1 MSPPVLCYWDIRG
14 LAQPIRLLLAYT
26 ETSEVLLSR
35 SDCCWPTLRQNLR
48 TGNCHVVQLLSLTS
62 LAGST
67 TSSLLASTS
76 PTCPTSSTVT
86 SSSPRLTPSCATL
99 RGNMTFA
106 ERRTKNAHESIC
118 WQSRVWTFGTDGFDF
133 AMPLLQAPTMSLQR
147 NPTWKS
153 CLRHFSSL
161 KLSWEAGNGSPG
173 LRWPSLTSTCTSF
186 SISTR

>member
-35 SDCCWPTLRQNLR
+35 SDCCWPTQRQNLK
-48 TGNCHVVQLLSLTS
+48 TGNCHVVQLLILTN

-67 TSSLLASTS
+67 SSSL
-76 PTCPTSSTVT
+76 
-86 SSSPRLTPSCATL
+86 RLTPSCATL
-99 RGNMTFA
+99 QGNMTFA

-118 WQSRVWTFGTDGFDF
+118 WQSRVWTSGTDGFDF
-133 AMPLLQAPTMSLQR
+133 ATPLLQAPIMSLQR
-147 NPTWKS
+147 KPTWKS

-173 LRWPSLTSTCTSF
+173 LRWPSLTSTCTNF